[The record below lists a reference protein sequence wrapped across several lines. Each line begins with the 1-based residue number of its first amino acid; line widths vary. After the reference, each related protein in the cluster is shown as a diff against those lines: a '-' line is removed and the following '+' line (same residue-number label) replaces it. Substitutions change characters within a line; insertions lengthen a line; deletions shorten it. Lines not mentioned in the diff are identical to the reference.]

1 MKLSFTKNSPL
12 VLKLPSSA
20 PKIGIRIPARS
31 TLTLQSANRFLQR
44 VECTLIELRTN
55 LGAGR
60 GGHAYHTFLRMLL
73 HIHIALNSAGWTWL
87 IDTENSLR
95 DIFLIYQVRREV
107 KHQ

>member
-1 MKLSFTKNSPL
+1 MKLFFTL

-20 PKIGIRIPARS
+20 PKIGITIPVRS

-44 VECTLIELRTN
+44 VECALIELRTN
-55 LGAGR
+55 LGTGS
-60 GGHAYHTFLRMLL
+60 GGHTYHTFLGMLL
-73 HIHIALNSAGWTWL
+73 HIHIAFNPAGRTRL
-87 IDTENSLR
+87 VDTENSLG